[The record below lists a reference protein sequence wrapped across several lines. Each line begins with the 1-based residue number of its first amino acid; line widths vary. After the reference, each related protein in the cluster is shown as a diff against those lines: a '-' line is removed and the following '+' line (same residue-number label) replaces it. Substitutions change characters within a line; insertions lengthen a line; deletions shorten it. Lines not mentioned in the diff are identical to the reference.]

1 MLLIRHTSPTL
12 IILSSSA
19 HPNIDIRMIVLLEHE
34 LLVVIKVTINIM
46 LSVMIGV
53 EASAILVDILSP
65 SIILIGH
72 WQRGHVC
79 MVPLKHLALAI
90 RHHSLIA
97 AVVHHRIVMAL
108 PSHHLRLVVLTVMRG
123 RGRERHHLI

>member
-1 MLLIRHTSPTL
+1 MLLKRPNSHSIRSSTSWH
-12 IILSSSA
+12 S
-19 HPNIDIRMIVLLEHE
+19 NINVWLVVLLKHD

-90 RHHSLIA
+90 RHHTLIA

-123 RGRERHHLI
+123 

>member
-1 MLLIRHTSPTL
+1 MLLKRPNSHSIRSSTSR
-12 IILSSSA
+12 
-19 HPNIDIRMIVLLEHE
+19 HPYIDVWLVVLLKHE

-46 LSVMIGV
+46 LGVMIGV
-53 EASAILVDILSP
+53 EVSAILVDVLSS

-79 MVPLKHLALAI
+79 VVSLKHLALA
-90 RHHSLIA
+90 RHHYLIA

-108 PSHHLRLVVLTVMRG
+108 PCHHLRLVVFTIMR
-123 RGRERHHLI
+123 R